1 MLILVLVAQPTNE
14 RIYKAARGGSVV
26 AFRNEE
32 IVEHQTAKRQTAKQ
46 PNVQTVKKTKQS
58 TGKITN
64 KEISENYHNLYLYIS
79 NVGIEQQTPVPIP
92 SAQMNGLLL
101 LW

>member
-1 MLILVLVAQPTNE
+1 MSEYTKQLAEAALLLLEMRKLWSTKQLNAKQPN
-14 RIYKAARGGSVV
+14 S
-26 AFRNEE
+26 
-32 IVEHQTAKRQTAKQ
+32 QTAKQ

-58 TGKITN
+58 TSKITN